1 MSTRLERLSV
11 YAGVVAVILWIVG
24 IAIAAGMP
32 SSLASHPTDQ
42 QVLAWVQDNSGA
54 LITGGWLFMVG
65 SLFFV
70 WFLGI
75 LRGRLAAAEGA
86 PATFSTIGFTAG
98 VVGAVLVMG
107 TPAGDLAVAINK
119 DDISPAA
126 AAALH
131 SSGDL
136 FFVLAELTA
145 IVLLL
150 GLATVAIRTAT
161 LPKWWAIVN
170 VVLAVVLVIGPI
182 GWAALIFGMPLWTL
196 VTTGLLVRGGAAAPA
211 AVATAG
217 A

>member
-1 MSTRLERLSV
+1 
-11 YAGVVAVILWIVG
+11 
-24 IAIAAGMP
+24 MP
-32 SSLASHPTDQ
+32 SSLESHATDQ

-65 SLFFV
+65 SLFFI
-70 WFLGI
+70 WFLGV
-75 LRGRLAAAEGA
+75 LRSRLTAAEGA
-86 PATFSTIGFTAG
+86 PGTFSTLGFAAG
-98 VVGAVLVMG
+98 VVGAVMVMG
-107 TPAGDLAVAINK
+107 TPAGDLGVAINK

-131 SSGDL
+131 NAGDL

-150 GLATVAIRTAT
+150 GTAAVAWRTAV

-170 VVLAVVLVIGPI
+170 MVLAVVLLIGPI

-196 VTTGLLVRGGAAAPA
+196 VTTGLLVRRPASAAAPLA
-211 AVATAG
+211 AARA
-217 A
+217 

>member
-1 MSTRLERLSV
+1 MSTRLERMSV
-11 YAGVVAVILWIVG
+11 YAGVVAVILWVVG
-24 IAIAAGMP
+24 IVIAAGMP
-32 SSLASHPTDQ
+32 GDLESHATDQ

-75 LRGRLAAAEGA
+75 LRARLTAAEGA
-86 PATFSTIGFTAG
+86 PGTFSTVGFAAG

-107 TPAGDLAVAINK
+107 LPAGDLGVAINK

-126 AAALH
+126 AGALH
-131 SSGDL
+131 NIGDL

-150 GLATVAIRTAT
+150 GTAAVAWRTAV

-170 VVLAVVLVIGPI
+170 MVLAVVLVIGPI

-196 VTTGLLVRGGAAAPA
+196 VTTGLLARQPAPA
-211 AVATAG
+211 AAALATADF
-217 A
+217 